1 VKALFEQLEAIDCSS
16 IKRIEPDELEIGGGT
31 ESYSI
36 VYGGDRT
43 FDIRYGGGVTY
54 RDGMLI
60 VEPIQA
66 FIRGLKFPFGATT
79 QYKASLPQP
88 TAVPAPPPPA
98 AVLTATLE
106 ATSPPTP
113 ASTAAPTT
121 TLTVI
126 NNSDVDIE
134 HVYLAPSYSDQWGD
148 DLLGGRVIADGESI
162 TLTDIPFGTYDL
174 KAESTDDVVIDAW
187 HEQTFD
193 GPRTWRLW
201 PATGGSSRGSIS
213 GPSLPP
219 PVLSAPVLAGR
230 LNKRAVSPI
239 RRSVVIIRP
248 PGLPQPRIVWTG
260 CTFDS
265 SLPAVPRRINIH
277 ETHSS
282 GFIVR
287 VEVIAET
294 DQAHTVWEGEPAP
307 ADECPRAFS
316 FLVSEID
323 VPVERGRI
331 HVDQREGG
339 DWTQIDAVELVG
351 LEVEG

>member
-1 VKALFEQLEAIDCSS
+1 
-16 IKRIEPDELEIGGGT
+16 
-31 ESYSI
+31 
-36 VYGGDRT
+36 
-43 FDIRYGGGVTY
+43 
-54 RDGMLI
+54 
-60 VEPIQA
+60 
-66 FIRGLKFPFGATT
+66 
-79 QYKASLPQP
+79 
-88 TAVPAPPPPA
+88 
-98 AVLTATLE
+98 
-106 ATSPPTP
+106 
-113 ASTAAPTT
+113 
-121 TLTVI
+121 
-126 NNSDVDIE
+126 VDIE

-193 GPRTWRLW
+193 GPRTWEVVAGDGRLLPRLDQW
-201 PATGGSSRGSIS
+201 AFAATASSERSSPGWSAQQAS
-213 GPSLPP
+213 GEPDTPECGDYSTAWAS
-219 PVLSAPVLAGR
+219 SAPDGVDWLDLR
-230 LNKRAVSPI
+230 FP
-239 RRSVVIIRP
+239 
-248 PGLPQPRIVWTG
+248 
-260 CTFDS
+260 
-265 SLPAVPRRINIH
+265 LPAVPCRINIH

-351 LEVEG
+351 LDVEG